1 MDPLIQPGQT
11 LRMER
16 GQAAV
21 IVEERIGEGGVGV
34 VHRARLNGAPFA
46 VKWYRPGPLMEELRK
61 SITALLQRGRPPHK
75 SFVWPIDL
83 VSSSQVPG
91 FGYVMPL
98 LEPRFTSLGHMLNL
112 PDQPSFRVVTTL
124 GRELVE
130 AFAVLHA
137 TGLCYRDIS
146 FGNVRVDPDACEVAI
161 IDIDHIGPDGGQALV
176 KGTGKFMAPEVLRD
190 EALPSTVTDL
200 HSLAVFLFYLLMHD
214 HPLEGQRTDA
224 SYHWEGER
232 PPEIDI
238 IVQNFGDS
246 PLFVF
251 DPADPANRPLPG
263 EQVNLWWSIYP
274 LSFRRIFI
282 QAFTVGLR
290 EASLS
295 GRVIESTWRRALLS
309 LHDSVAPCPGC
320 GAAAFYDQE
329 RPDQRCWGC
338 HQPLPVPPRLE
349 MPGGTLVLSEGATVT
364 SHHLYRDRGYR
375 QTQAMVEAHPGRPGR
390 VVLRNLTDKTWT
402 VAPEGE
408 APRRVAPSMRLGV
421 RPMTIDFGG
430 VQGRIVLP
438 QGTTM
443 TGQRALRASQLGTE
457 PIRWCQKCRGAP
469 ITSASALNSAAIA
482 ASSRAGLP
490 RRVRTCTS
498 SSLASAAWSSSVS
511 SQRSSESASRSR
523 PTTWPVSGS
532 QYTPG
537 EVT

>member
-21 IVEERIGEGGVGV
+21 IVEDRIGEGGVGV

-46 VKWYRPGPLMEELRK
+46 VKWYRPGPFMEELRK

-75 SFVWPIDL
+75 AFVWPIDL

-98 LEPRFTSLGHMLNL
+98 LEPRFISLAHMLNL

-146 FGNVRVDPDACEVAI
+146 FGNVRVDPGACEVAI
-161 IDIDHIGPDGGQALV
+161 IDVDHIGPDGGQALV

-238 IVQNFGDS
+238 IVQNFGES

-274 LSFRRIFI
+274 LSFRRVFI
-282 QAFTVGLR
+282 QAFTVGLQRGIPLRPGHR
-290 EASLS
+290 EHLA
-295 GRVIESTWRRALLS
+295 A
-309 LHDSVAPCPGC
+309 
-320 GAAAFYDQE
+320 GAA
-329 RPDQRCWGC
+329 
-338 HQPLPVPPRLE
+338 QP
-349 MPGGTLVLSEGATVT
+349 A
-364 SHHLYRDRGYR
+364 
-375 QTQAMVEAHPGRPGR
+375 
-390 VVLRNLTDKTWT
+390 
-402 VAPEGE
+402 
-408 APRRVAPSMRLGV
+408 
-421 RPMTIDFGG
+421 
-430 VQGRIVLP
+430 
-438 QGTTM
+438 
-443 TGQRALRASQLGTE
+443 
-457 PIRWCQKCRGAP
+457 
-469 ITSASALNSAAIA
+469 
-482 ASSRAGLP
+482 
-490 RRVRTCTS
+490 
-498 SSLASAAWSSSVS
+498 
-511 SQRSSESASRSR
+511 
-523 PTTWPVSGS
+523 
-532 QYTPG
+532 
-537 EVT
+537 

>member
-11 LRMER
+11 LLMER

-21 IVEERIGEGGVGV
+21 VVEDRIGEGGVGV

-46 VKWYRPGPLMEELRK
+46 VKWYRPGPLMEDLRK

-98 LEPRFTSLGHMLNL
+98 LEPRFISLAHMLNMK
-112 PDQPSFRVVTTL
+112 DQPSFRVVTFL
-124 GRELVE
+124 GRELVD

-146 FGNVRVDPDACEVAI
+146 FGNVRVDPVACEVAI
-161 IDIDHIGPDGGQALV
+161 IDVDHIGPDGGQALV

-224 SYHWEGER
+224 SYHWDGER

-238 IVQNFGDS
+238 IVQNFGDA

-251 DPADPANRPLPG
+251 DPGDTANRPMPG

-274 LSFRRIFI
+274 LSFRRVFT

-309 LHDSVAPCPGC
+309 LHDSVSPCPAC
-320 GAAAFYDQE
+320 GAAGFYDQE

-338 HQPLPVPPRLE
+338 HQALPVPPRIEL
-349 MPGGTLVLSEGATVT
+349 PGGTLVLSDGATVT

-375 QTQAMVEAHPGRPGR
+375 QTCGVVEPHPGRPGR
-390 VVLRNLTDKTWT
+390 VILRNLTDKTWT
-402 VAPEGE
+402 VFPEGE
-408 APRRVAPSMRLGV
+408 EARRVPPSMRLGI
-421 RPMTIDFGG
+421 RPMAIDFGG
-430 VQGRIVLP
+430 VQGRIA
-438 QGTTM
+438 T
-443 TGQRALRASQLGTE
+443 LRA
-457 PIRWCQKCRGAP
+457 
-469 ITSASALNSAAIA
+469 
-482 ASSRAGLP
+482 P
-490 RRVRTCTS
+490 R
-498 SSLASAAWSSSVS
+498 
-511 SQRSSESASRSR
+511 
-523 PTTWPVSGS
+523 
-532 QYTPG
+532 
-537 EVT
+537 